1 MGHPDFGEVFP
12 CRCLEGVAETARQ
25 SNLLRYSNLG
35 PLGRISF
42 DATDAQGRL
51 ADSQSRAL
59 FTEALRVAGMFAEE
73 PQGWLVLTGPSG
85 CGKTHLAAA
94 IANRCIERGRTVLFV
109 FIPDLLDHLRGT
121 YGPQSSVSYDDLSQQ
136 VRNAPVLVL
145 DDLGSH
151 SSSPWAQEK
160 LFQVINH
167 RFNSML
173 PTVFTVR
180 GPLERLDEGIRTRV
194 ESMDIAVIQPVGH
207 PNTDLFQGK
216 LGLSEDMLERMTFES
231 FKTGREVRGTREER
245 ETLAFAY
252 ETARSFAESPK
263 GWLLLTGLNGCGK
276 THLAV
281 SIVNVRRRLGQPA
294 LFASVPTLLD
304 HLRAAFRPDSLTGYD
319 ELFEHVKTV
328 PLLVLDDLGSERST
342 PWAEEK
348 LYQLIVHRQD
358 SGLPTVITSLYV
370 SLDELEETKPR
381 IRSRL
386 GDSLVEWAPILAPDY
401 RDQRPPDRSN
411 ARPRRARR

>member
-12 CRCLEGVAETARQ
+12 CRCRESVTETVRL

-42 DATDAQGRL
+42 DTTDGDGRL
-51 ADSQSRAL
+51 GDSQSRAL
-59 FTEALRVAGMFAEE
+59 FAEALRAAGRFAEE
-73 PQGWLVLTGPSG
+73 PQGWLVLTGPGGS
-85 CGKTHLAAA
+85 GKTHLAAA
-94 IANRCIERGRTVLFV
+94 IANRCIERGRAVLFV
-109 FIPDLLDHLRGT
+109 FVPDLLDHLRGA
-121 YGPQSSVSYDDLSQQ
+121 YSPQASVSYDDLSQQ

-151 SSSPWAQEK
+151 SGSPWAQEK
-160 LFQVINH
+160 LFQLINH

-173 PTVFTVR
+173 PTVFTIR
-180 GPLERLDEGIRTRV
+180 GPLGRLDEGIRTRL
-194 ESMDIAVIQPVGH
+194 ESMDMSVIYPVGH
-207 PNTDLFQGK
+207 PGADLSQGK
-216 LGLSEDMLERMTFES
+216 LGLTEDMLERMTFEK
-231 FKTGREVRGTREER
+231 FETGGRVRATREER
-245 ETLAFAY
+245 EKLAFAY

-281 SIVNVRRRLGQPA
+281 SIINVRRRLGQPA
-294 LFASVPTLLD
+294 LFASAPTLLD
-304 HLRAAFRPDSLTGYD
+304 HLRAAFRPDSPTGYD
-319 ELFEHVKTV
+319 ELFEQVKTA
-328 PLLVLDDLGSERST
+328 PLLVLDDLGAERST
-342 PWAEEK
+342 PWADEK

-358 SGLPTVITSLYV
+358 SRLPTVITSLYV

-386 GDSLVEWAPILAPDY
+386 SDSLVEWAPILAPDY
-401 RDQRPPDRSN
+401 RDQGPQDRSG
-411 ARPRRARR
+411 ARARRARS